1 METGKPREFVLWIA
15 KFDLGLTPTIFK
27 QTIVQRLTTENEKKR
42 TERGK
47 GLLRYM
53 VLPIS

>member
-1 METGKPREFVLWIA
+1 METGKPRVFVLWIA
-15 KFDLGLTPTIFK
+15 KFDLGLTPTTFK

-42 TERGK
+42 IERGK

-53 VLPIS
+53 VLPI

>member
-1 METGKPREFVLWIA
+1 METGKPRVFVLWIA

-53 VLPIS
+53 VLPI